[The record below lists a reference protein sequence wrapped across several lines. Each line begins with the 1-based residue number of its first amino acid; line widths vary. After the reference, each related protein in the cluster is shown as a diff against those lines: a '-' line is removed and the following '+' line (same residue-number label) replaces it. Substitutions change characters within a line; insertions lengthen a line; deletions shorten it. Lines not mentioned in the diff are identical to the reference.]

1 MFDLVRPRRVLA
13 HRWVSP
19 DAFVLTLERRHD
31 RVRAGRHINVGLP
44 GAETRPYSLYS
55 GEADPHLEVLIRRV
69 DQGRVS
75 PQLATLQSGDA
86 VQVEAPRGRFTLDAA
101 QPGER
106 LLFLCT
112 GTGIAP
118 FRSFLRT
125 HPDLDFTLVHGVRD
139 PRDDFGAEFLGSD
152 RRVLCVSGPQVPPGA
167 FPGRVTAWLDQ
178 TDLSVYDRAYL
189 CGNARMI
196 FEAFPRLADAG
207 LDEDCLH
214 TETYF

>member
-1 MFDLVRPRRVLA
+1 MFDLIRPRRVLA
-13 HRWVSP
+13 HRRVGS

-31 RVRAGRHINVGLP
+31 RVQAGRHIAVGLP

-55 GEADPHLEVLIRRV
+55 GEADPHLEILVRRV
-69 DQGRVS
+69 AGGRVS
-75 PQLATLQSGDA
+75 PQLASLVPGDA
-86 VQVEAPRGRFTLDAA
+86 VQVEAPRGRFTLEAA

-106 LLFLCT
+106 ILLVAT

-125 HPDLDFTLVHGVRD
+125 RPDLDFTLVHGVRD
-139 PRDDFGAEFLGSD
+139 AADDFGAAFAPPD
-152 RRVLCVSGPQVPPGA
+152 RRVFCVSGPVVPPGA
-167 FPGRVTAWLDQ
+167 FAGRVTAWLDQ
-178 TDLSVYDRAYL
+178 ADLSVYHRAYL

-196 FEAFPRLADAG
+196 FEAFPLLADAG
-207 LDEDCLH
+207 LSEDCLH